1 MIVFPFDL
9 YVFHE
14 YNDSS
19 NLEFCHQTRTASSTM
34 CNLTAKASCPLHKY
48 DNGVMFVYLAA
59 KDDMEAHRK

>member
-19 NLEFCHQTRTASSTM
+19 NLECCRQTRTASSTM
-34 CNLTAKASCPLHKY
+34 CDLTAKASGPLHKY
-48 DNGVMFVYLAA
+48 KSGVLFMYLAA